1 MKTAQRLVCTAVC
14 AGAVLFAAA
23 ALANTVGTEWR
34 QAAGTQ
40 QTALEPLK
48 PRLKSIA
55 DKLQGNTGI
64 AVEDLNS
71 GEKFSIQGGKTFVQ
85 ASSIKIAILVSLL
98 KDDQQGKLRLSE
110 SIAIHR
116 ADSVGGSG
124 VLQYFNGESDSLS
137 LHDLAVLMI
146 VLSDNSATNYVIDR
160 ETIAHVNATM
170 DELGYKSTRLN
181 RRMMDAAAQRE
192 GRENISTPDEM
203 CALLDALDKG
213 RLLDPPHT
221 KMAIDILQISKDT
234 PLGRGLPA
242 SQPHADKPGVLPGV
256 RTDSGIVPLPGRPYV
271 LSVMINQAADESA
284 AEKTIEEISRAA
296 YEYFRSLPKN

>member
-1 MKTAQRLVCTAVC
+1 MKNSHRVVC
-14 AGAVLFAAA
+14 AGICLGTLL
-23 ALANTVGTEWR
+23 LAIVAPAKSGKPK
-34 QAAGTQ
+34 QTQ
-40 QTALEPLK
+40 GASAQKATLEVLK
-48 PRLKSIA
+48 PRLEAIA
-55 DKLQGNTGI
+55 GKLQGNTGI

-71 GEKFSIQGGKTFVQ
+71 GERFSIEGGKSFVQ

-98 KDDQQGKLRLSE
+98 RDDQQGKLHLGD

-116 ADSVGGSG
+116 ADFVGGSG

-170 DELGYKSTRLN
+170 DELGYKTTRLN
-181 RRMMDAAAQRE
+181 RRMMDAVAQRE
-192 GRENISTPDEM
+192 GRENLSTPDEM
-203 CALLDALDKG
+203 SALLDALHKG
-213 RLLDPPHT
+213 KLLDAGHT
-221 KMAIDILQISKDT
+221 KMAIDILQIPKDT

-256 RTDSGIVPLPGRPYV
+256 RTDSGIVPLAGRPYV
-271 LSVMINQAADESA
+271 LSVMINRAADENA
-284 AEKTIEEISRAA
+284 AEKSIEEISRAT